1 LSSQLTGLPNLAL
14 LVRLDY
20 AALDDRSPAASSMQ
34 QEIATTQFTPVRSVR
49 QSEENIRQK
58 ARLLEDGALRV
69 NDRFPSER
77 ALQER
82 WQVSRPVLR
91 EAFRVLEMQGV
102 VESRPGDGRYLRSD
116 HVPDPAHAWRHRLH
130 RKREHLDQIWEARE
144 AVESKAAELAARRAT
159 ARDIAAIK
167 KALRTLEA
175 ASLAVRRRFDLNRKF
190 HLSVAKASGNAVIEE
205 MVATLLL
212 QSSRIGFKEALH
224 DRQWPALAGR
234 HRAIFEAIVARD
246 PAAARKAMISHFQR
260 MRGAVEALE
269 TE

>member
-1 LSSQLTGLPNLAL
+1 
-14 LVRLDY
+14 
-20 AALDDRSPAASSMQ
+20 MQ
-34 QEIATTQFTPVRSVR
+34 QEIATTEFTPVRSAR
-49 QSEENIRQK
+49 LSEEIIRQI

-116 HVPDPAHAWRHRLH
+116 HVPDPARAWRHRLH
-130 RKREHLDQIWEARE
+130 RNREHLHQIWEARE
-144 AVESKAAELAARRAT
+144 AIESKAAELAARRAT
-159 ARDIAAIK
+159 AQDIAAIK

-175 ASLAVRRRFDLNRKF
+175 ASLSVRRRFDLNRRF
-190 HLSVAKASGNAVIEE
+190 HLSVARASGNAVLEE
-205 MVATLLL
+205 TVSTLLL
-212 QSSRIGFKEALH
+212 QSSQFGFKEALH
-224 DRQWPALAGR
+224 DRQWPALGGR

-246 PAAARKAMISHFQR
+246 PAAARKAMVAHFHR
-260 MRGAVEALE
+260 MRGAIAVLE